1 MSCRS
6 YKRTMVFH
14 NLVVFLLISTT
25 GRLAL
30 GQVKSCTEP
39 IPADIARITA
49 ALDLCAQVSHVTGPQ
64 IGLRAFDYSGT
75 TATEASDKS
84 LIQSR
89 ATEELG
95 EIREL
100 SQEVV
105 SMESKNRKATARQ
118 TKSMQIAGIVI
129 GMIGGG
135 LGSGLKLISN
145 PQVGHAAYVL
155 GMTAG
160 ATGGSLNLTA
170 LLTKADTTA
179 NLSAS
184 VKSFAGASANE
195 VEKDPL
201 SLVLMLTDMKIELA
215 ALQSRLR

>member
-89 ATEELG
+89 P
-95 EIREL
+95 RK
-100 SQEVV
+100 SWVRSV
-105 SMESKNRKATARQ
+105 S
-118 TKSMQIAGIVI
+118 
-129 GMIGGG
+129 
-135 LGSGLKLISN
+135 
-145 PQVGHAAYVL
+145 
-155 GMTAG
+155 
-160 ATGGSLNLTA
+160 
-170 LLTKADTTA
+170 
-179 NLSAS
+179 
-184 VKSFAGASANE
+184 
-195 VEKDPL
+195 
-201 SLVLMLTDMKIELA
+201 
-215 ALQSRLR
+215 

>member
-6 YKRTMVFH
+6 YRRTLVFH
-14 NLVVFLLISTT
+14 NLVVFLLISTA
-25 GRLAL
+25 GRTL

-49 ALDLCAQVSHVTGPQ
+49 ALDLCVQVGRVTGRE

-84 LIQSR
+84 LIRSR

-105 SMESKNRKATARQ
+105 SMESKIRKATARE
-118 TKSMQIAGIVI
+118 TKSMQIAGIII

-145 PQVGHAAYVL
+145 PQVGHAAYAL

-160 ATGGSLNLTA
+160 ATGGGINLIA

-179 NLSAS
+179 KLSAS
-184 VKSFAGASANE
+184 VKSFAGPSADE
-195 VEKDPL
+195 VAKDPL
-201 SLVLMLTDMKIELA
+201 SLVLMLTDMKID
-215 ALQSRLR
+215 